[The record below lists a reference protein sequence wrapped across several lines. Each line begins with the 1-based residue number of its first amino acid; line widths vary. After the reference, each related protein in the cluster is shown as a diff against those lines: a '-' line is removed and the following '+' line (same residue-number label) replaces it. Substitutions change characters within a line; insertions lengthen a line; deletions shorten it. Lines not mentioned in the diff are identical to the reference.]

1 MEGKLQRF
9 FGSQDLTAGSPSAG
23 LIQFA
28 VPLLIG
34 NLAQQL
40 YNTVDS
46 IVVGK
51 YVGDTAL
58 AAVGASGPIFNLLLV
73 LFMGIATGATIM
85 VSQYF
90 GARQRQ
96 LLSDTV
102 GTTVI
107 LTALCSV
114 FIMIVGPLATPPL
127 MQMLDTPQDI
137 YSQAC
142 SYLIIIF
149 LGVAGPAFYNIIS
162 GILRGLGDSFMPLI
176 FLLIS
181 CALNIVLDIFFVAS
195 CGWGVAGVAVATI
208 IAQVI
213 SAALCFIR
221 LARMTDILDFGFK
234 TLRLHRSLV
243 ARVVKLGLPSGLT
256 QAIFSMAAIVVQR
269 LTNSFGTTV
278 IAVSTVVMRVDGF
291 AMMPNFTFGTAMTT
305 FAGQNIGANR
315 MDRVEQGTKDGM
327 RIGLIASAILVTA
340 ILVFGGSLMRLF
352 TTTEEVISL
361 GVRMLRILAVGY
373 IAVAVNQIL
382 SGVMRGAGD
391 TVTPMWISLATTV
404 AIRVP
409 IAYALAYLTRSEA
422 QPVGS
427 PDSLFISLLVSWVL
441 GAVFTV
447 FAYRHGKW
455 RNKAITSAPSKEKE
469 SPAEQA

>member
-9 FGSQDLTAGSPSAG
+9 FGSQDMTTGSPSAG

-28 VPLLIG
+28 IPLLIG

-73 LFMGIATGATIM
+73 LFIGLATGATIM

-90 GARQRQ
+90 GARQREM
-96 LLSDTV
+96 LSDTV
-102 GTTVI
+102 GTIVI
-107 LTALCSV
+107 LTALCSI
-114 FIMIVGPLATPPL
+114 FIMIAGPLLTPPL
-127 MQMLDTPQDI
+127 MRLLDTPAEI
-137 YSQAC
+137 YSQSC

-149 LGVAGPAFYNIIS
+149 LGVAGPAFYNIVS
-162 GILRGLGDSFMPLI
+162 GMLRGLGDSVMPLI
-176 FLLIS
+176 FLLVS
-181 CALNIVLDIFFVAS
+181 CGLNIVLDILFVAG
-195 CGWGVAGVAVATI
+195 CNWGVSGVAVATI
-208 IAQVI
+208 ISQAV
-213 SAALCFIR
+213 SAVLCFIR
-221 LARMTDILDFGFK
+221 LARMQDVLDFGWK
-234 TLRLHRSLV
+234 TLRMHRSLV
-243 ARVVKLGLPSGLT
+243 GRVVKLGLPSGLT
-256 QAIFSMAAIVVQR
+256 QAVFSMAAIVVQS
-269 LTNSFGTTV
+269 LTNSFGTAV

-305 FAGQNIGANR
+305 YAGQNIGAGKL
-315 MDRVEQGTKDGM
+315 DRVEQGTKDGM
-327 RIGLIASAILVTA
+327 RIGILTSAVLVAAIL
-340 ILVFGGSLMRLF
+340 IFGGSLMRLF
-352 TTTEEVISL
+352 TTTEEVITM

-373 IAVAVNQIL
+373 VAMAVTQIL

-404 AIRVP
+404 VIRVP
-409 IAYALAYLTRSEA
+409 VAYALAYFTRSEA
-422 QPVGS
+422 LPNGA

-441 GAVFTV
+441 GALLSI

-455 RNKAITSAPSKEKE
+455 RSKAITSQNAEE
-469 SPAEQA
+469 NGSPA